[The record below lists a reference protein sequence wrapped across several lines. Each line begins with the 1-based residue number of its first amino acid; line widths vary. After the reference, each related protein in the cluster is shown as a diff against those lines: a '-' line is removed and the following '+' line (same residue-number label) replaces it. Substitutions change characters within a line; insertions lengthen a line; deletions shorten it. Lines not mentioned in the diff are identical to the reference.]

1 MDRELVEKFMEITGK
16 SEATACQ
23 YLSLADGNVEMAVTL
38 MFEEGQVPQVQ
49 AVDSEPEVRPPILPT
64 QEILVDSEPMFSLPR
79 LPNAFDRFRD
89 FALETQRQEE
99 EMTLRV
105 AGVKESSQPKS
116 KRLEDLFRP
125 PSNILFLGTFVDARE
140 HAKSLNR
147 WLLVNV
153 QDSQEF
159 VCQVL
164 NRDVWSNEQ
173 IQEIVKDHFV
183 LWQVLSNTKDGKNYI
198 DFYKVI
204 NYPYLA
210 VIDPR
215 TGECIRKYN
224 HITIDSL
231 ISDLND
237 ILSIHA
243 SPEGASNDITN
254 HKSDNFSKLL
264 VKDQLS
270 ETSKNDHA
278 SCSKNTRNVASD
290 RDSDSTCKQLD
301 SQNNSNSNISS
312 NSPCILKKR
321 RRLDNTN
328 QKVESPERVKQEEER
343 VDKMQDS
350 KTDINTDN
358 DKPLLRLCL
367 RLPTGDKETISMC
380 ATNTIEDFLKR
391 MKDMG
396 YPLADYTYL
405 VPFPKTNIGVLAV
418 NIRLIDTILFPSNTV
433 FITKT

>member
-1 MDRELVEKFMEITGK
+1 MDRELVEKFMEIT
-16 SEATACQ
+16 E
-23 YLSLADGNVEMAVTL
+23 
-38 MFEEGQVPQVQ
+38 
-49 AVDSEPEVRPPILPT
+49 
-64 QEILVDSEPMFSLPR
+64 
-79 LPNAFDRFRD
+79 
-89 FALETQRQEE
+89 RQEE

-243 SPEGASNDITN
+243 SPEGASNDIIN
-254 HKSDNFSKLL
+254 HKSDNVTSLL
-264 VKDQLS
+264 VKESQLS
-270 ETSKNDHA
+270 ETSKNDYA
-278 SCSKNTRNVASD
+278 SCSKSTRNVASD
-290 RDSDSTCKQLD
+290 RDYADSTSKQLD

-328 QKVESPERVKQEEER
+328 QKVASPERKEEM
-343 VDKMQDS
+343 VDKMQDG
-350 KTDINTDN
+350 KTDIDTDN

-380 ATNTIEDFLKR
+380 ANNTIEDFLKR

-405 VPFPKTNIGVLAV
+405 VPFPKTNIGILAV

>member
-1 MDRELVEKFMEITGK
+1 
-16 SEATACQ
+16 
-23 YLSLADGNVEMAVTL
+23 MAVTL
-38 MFEEGQVPQVQ
+38 MFEEGQTPQVE
-49 AVDSEPEVRPPILPT
+49 VEDSEPEVRPPILPR
-64 QEILVDSEPMFSLPR
+64 QEILVDSEPMFSIPR
-79 LPNAFDRFRD
+79 LPTAFDRFRD

-105 AGVKESSQPKS
+105 SGLKESSQPKL

-125 PSNILFLGTFVDARE
+125 PSNILFLGTFADARE

-159 VCQVL
+159 ACQVL

-173 IQEIVKDHFV
+173 IQGIVKDHFV
-183 LWQVLSNTKDGKNYI
+183 LWQVLSNTKDGRNYI

-204 NYPYLA
+204 NYPYLS

-237 ILSIHA
+237 VLSVHA
-243 SPEGASNDITN
+243 SPEGASNDVCSHTSN
-254 HKSDNFSKLL
+254 NVSLRAKRSH
-264 VKDQLS
+264 LS
-270 ETSKNDHA
+270 ETSKSDYA
-278 SCSKNTRNVASD
+278 SCSQSVQNVAFD
-290 RDSDSTCKQLD
+290 RDSDTSCKQQLDD
-301 SQNNSNSNISS
+301 SQHNSNINISS

-321 RRLDNTN
+321 KRIDNTD
-328 QKVESPERVKQEEER
+328 QKIESPNRKEAV
-343 VDKMQDS
+343 VGKMEDDQ
-350 KTDINTDN
+350 TDIDADN

-367 RLPTGDKETISMC
+367 RLPTGDKETLSMR
-380 ATNTIEDFLKR
+380 ATNTIEDFLKK
-391 MKDMG
+391 MEDMG
-396 YPLADYTYL
+396 YPQADYTYL
-405 VPFPKTNIGVLAV
+405 VPFPKTNIGILAV
-418 NIRLIDTILFPSNTV
+418 NIPLIDTILFPSNTV

>member
-1 MDRELVEKFMEITGK
+1 MDQELVDKFMEITGK
-16 SEATACQ
+16 NEATACQ
-23 YLSLADGNVEMAVTL
+23 YLTLADGNVEMAVTL
-38 MFEEGQVPQVQ
+38 MFEEGQQIPPVEP
-49 AVDSEPEVRPPILPT
+49 VDSEPEVRPPILPR
-64 QEILVDSEPMFSLPR
+64 QEILVHSEPMFSIPR
-79 LPNAFDRFRD
+79 LSNAFDRFRD

-99 EMTLRV
+99 EMALRV
-105 AGVKESSQPKS
+105 SGVKENSQPKL

-125 PSNILFLGTFVDARE
+125 PSNILFLGTFIDARE

-147 WLLVNV
+147 WLLVNI

-159 VCQVL
+159 ACQVL

-204 NYPYLA
+204 DYPYLA

-215 TGECIRKYN
+215 TGECIRTYN

-243 SPEGASNDITN
+243 SPEGATNDIFSHKTN
-254 HKSDNFSKLL
+254 KSSLPTKPN
-264 VKDQLS
+264 QLS
-270 ETSKNDHA
+270 ETSKSDYA
-278 SCSKNTRNVASD
+278 SCSQSIKTVAFD
-290 RDSDSTCKQLD
+290 KDSDTTCKQQD
-301 SQNNSNSNISS
+301 NQCNSNTNTSNNSS
-312 NSPCILKKR
+312 CILKKR
-321 RRLDNTN
+321 QRLDIID
-328 QKVESPERVKQEEER
+328 QKIESLDKKEEIGNKIR
-343 VDKMQDS
+343 DDKNNID
-350 KTDINTDN
+350 TDN

-367 RLPTGDKETISMC
+367 RLPTGDKETLSMR
-380 ATNTIEDFLKR
+380 ATYTVEDFLKR
-391 MKDMG
+391 MEDMG
-396 YPLADYTYL
+396 YPSTDYTYL
-405 VPFPKTNIGVLAV
+405 VPFPKTNIGLLEE
-418 NIRLIDTILFPSNTV
+418 NIPLIDTILFPSNTV

>member
-1 MDRELVEKFMEITGK
+1 MDRELIEKFMEITGK

-23 YLSLADGNVEMAVTL
+23 YLSLADGNVEMAVSL
-38 MFEEGQVPQVQ
+38 MFEEGQVPQAESVN
-49 AVDSEPEVRPPILPT
+49 VEPEVRPPILPT
-64 QEILVDSEPMFSLPR
+64 QEILVDPEPMFSYPR
-79 LPNAFDRFRD
+79 LPNVFDRFRD

-99 EMTLRV
+99 ELTLRV
-105 AGVKESSQPKS
+105 SGVKETSQPKS

-125 PSNILFLGTFVDARE
+125 PCNILFLGTFMDARE

-153 QDSQEF
+153 QDPQEF

-198 DFYKVI
+198 DFYKVV

-215 TGECIRKYN
+215 TGECIQKYN
-224 HITIDSL
+224 HITTDSL

-243 SPEGASNDITN
+243 SPEGASNETYK
-254 HKSDNFSKLL
+254 HKSVNHPRL
-264 VKDQLS
+264 VKENQSTESFKS
-270 ETSKNDHA
+270 EYA
-278 SCSKNTRNVASD
+278 SCSQATKNTVPD
-290 RDSDSTCKQLD
+290 KDSGSTCKQKE
-301 SQNNSNSNISS
+301 SQNRSDKNTSNDTSN
-312 NSPCILKKR
+312 ILKKR
-321 RRLDNTN
+321 KRLDDTD
-328 QKVESPERVKQEEER
+328 QCAESSEKERETVS
-343 VDKMQDS
+343 KMQDT
-350 KTDINTDN
+350 KTDNDIDK

-367 RLPTGDKETISMC
+367 RLPSGSKETISMC
-380 ATNTIEDFLKR
+380 ATDTIKDFLRR
-391 MKDMG
+391 MDNMG
-396 YPLADYTYL
+396 YPDTDYSYL
-405 VPFPKTNIGVLAV
+405 VPFPKTNIGSLSL
-418 NIRLIDTILFPSNTV
+418 NIQLLDTILFPSNTV

>member
-1 MDRELVEKFMEITGK
+1 MDQELVDKFMEITGK
-16 SEATACQ
+16 NEATACQ
-23 YLSLADGNVEMAVTL
+23 YLSLADGNVEMAVAL
-38 MFEEGQVPQVQ
+38 MFEGQMSQVET
-49 AVDSEPEVRPPILPT
+49 VDSEPEVRPPILPR
-64 QEILVDSEPMFSLPR
+64 QEILVDSEPMFSIPR

-105 AGVKESSQPKS
+105 SGVKESSQPKL

-125 PSNILFLGTFVDARE
+125 PKNILFLGTFVDARE

-204 NYPYLA
+204 DYPYLA

-224 HITIDSL
+224 HITTDSL

-243 SPEGASNDITN
+243 SPEGASNDVIS
-254 HKSDNFSKLL
+254 HKSNNLSLL
-264 VKDQLS
+264 EKRSQLS
-270 ETSKNDHA
+270 ETSKSDYA
-278 SCSKNTRNVASD
+278 SCSQSIKNVAFN
-290 RDSDSTCKQLD
+290 RDSDATCKQLD
-301 SQNNSNSNISS
+301 SQRNSNINISNNSS
-312 NSPCILKKR
+312 CILRKR
-321 RRLDNTN
+321 KRLDNTD
-328 QKVESPERVKQEEER
+328 QKIESPDRKAAV
-343 VDKMQDS
+343 VCKMQDD
-350 KTDINTDN
+350 KTNIDTDN

-367 RLPTGDKETISMC
+367 RLPTGDKETLSMR
-380 ATNTIEDFLKR
+380 ATNTIEDFLKI
-391 MKDMG
+391 MEDMG
-396 YPLADYTYL
+396 YPPADYTYL
-405 VPFPKTNIGVLAV
+405 VPFPKTNIGILAV
-418 NIRLIDTILFPSNTV
+418 NIPLIDTILFPSNTV